1 MVEMSEPAHLTDMA
15 IEIGIKRGIWGQGKS
30 SVHLVIESKHCNK
43 GGVAHGGLYTM
54 MLDMS
59 LGGALVSVLPKNEWC
74 ATTQLNVSFIS
85 AARPGEKIT
94 AKGNVVKRGKNVAHL
109 EGRIVTEG
117 DRVVA
122 TATGTWAI
130 WDHKPA
136 SMS

>member
-1 MVEMSEPAHLTDMA
+1 MVEMSEPGHLTDMA
-15 IEIGIKRGIWGQGKS
+15 LEIGIERGDWGQGKS
-30 SVHLVIESKHCNK
+30 SVTLVIDSKHCNK

-59 LGGALVSVLPKNEWC
+59 LGGALVSLLPKNEWC

-94 AKGNVVKRGKNVAHL
+94 AKGNVVKRGRNVAHL
-109 EGRIVTEG
+109 EGRIVTES
-117 DRVVA
+117 DRIIA